1 MSLDI
6 FPTFAGLKWGS
17 TRTPMHRTGVR
28 ETPSGREFR
37 TRYYSFPRWRYRLGY
52 EVLRETEGFAELQ
65 TLVGFFNAR
74 GGAAQRFLYL
84 DPDDCTATDQ
94 RLGTGNGAMTKFQLV
109 RTWGGVV
116 EPVFAAADDAQVSLG
131 GQLAEPGTYAIDHNG
146 VLTFNA
152 PVAAG
157 LPVAWTGS
165 FYWRVRFRQDET
177 EVSQFLRQL
186 WEARSVELITVKP

>member
-6 FPTFAGLKWGS
+6 FPSLPGLKWGS
-17 TRTPMHRTGVR
+17 TRVPMHRTGVR

-37 TRYYSFPRWRYRLGY
+37 TRYFSFPRWRYKLAY
-52 EVLRETEGFAELQ
+52 EVLRESEGLAELQ

-84 DPDDCTATDQ
+84 DPTDCSATRQ
-94 RLGTGNGAMTKFQLV
+94 RLGTGNGAATSFQLV

-116 EPVFAAADDAQVSLG
+116 EPVYAPADGLQVLVDDQVAAPS
-131 GQLAEPGTYAIDHNG
+131 TYVIQPNG
-146 VLTFNA
+146 VLAFGV
-152 PVAAG
+152 PPAAG
-157 LPVAWTGS
+157 QSIAWSGS

-177 EVSQFLRQL
+177 EVSQFLHQL